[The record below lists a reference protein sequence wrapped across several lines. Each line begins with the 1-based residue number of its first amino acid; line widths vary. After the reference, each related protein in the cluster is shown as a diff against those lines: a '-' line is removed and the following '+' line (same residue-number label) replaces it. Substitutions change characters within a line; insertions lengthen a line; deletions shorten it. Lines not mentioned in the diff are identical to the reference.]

1 MKWTSKM
8 FTRKKISEGL
18 IFTYF
23 FIFLSNFQ
31 LKLYI
36 LLKTWYYCYTKF
48 IFWVLRGKITLV
60 NHLLVFIF
68 FDNALHQ
75 LLLPFLLCFISINS
89 CTAGISLFLL
99 STVICPKDIPVSVY
113 AVIMFIIVS
122 IVFTASVDLIAF
134 QSNIIWLVL
143 LFIKVFNIPTMLND
157 RCFGLIIAITLVSVG
172 FDGINFILNSFS
184 KKSFLFFT

>member
-1 MKWTSKM
+1 MNFKNVYSKKDKRG
-8 FTRKKISEGL
+8 FNL
-18 IFTYF
+18 HLF
-23 FIFLSNFQ
+23 FYLFVQFSTKAIYSFKDVILLLYKVYFLSTPW
-31 LKLYI
+31 KDYI
-36 LLKTWYYCYTKF
+36 GESSIGVY
-48 IFWVLRGKITLV
+48 
-60 NHLLVFIF
+60 F